1 MPTIEA
7 PPELTARVRDRL
19 AEFGPVG
26 ELDVLP
32 GGSSGLTF
40 VATAGDR
47 RVVIKAVPPGRPAIG
62 RHDMLRQARVL
73 GALRHSPVPVP
84 VLFAVDE
91 TPPAWFAMS
100 WVDGE
105 AIEPVLDGVPVA
117 GDLAA
122 VRMFTAAQVLARLHE
137 SPANVISG
145 LAGDEPSEPDPP
157 RAELDRWARLMAA
170 VPAELRPGAD
180 ELRTSLSRSIPA
192 PMPPAL
198 THGDFRLGNVLC
210 DGEDVAAVVDW
221 EIWSIGDPRV
231 DLGYFLVFTDDRH
244 FPGIGTPVPGLP
256 DEAALLRAYVAAR
269 GVELPDME
277 WFRALGRFKM
287 AAIMGHNL
295 RRHREGRHHAPVLE
309 QLPPT
314 IAALIQSGIDIVA

>member
-7 PPELTARVRDRL
+7 PPELTARVRRGL
-19 AEFGPVG
+19 AELGPVG

-40 VATAGDR
+40 SALAGER
-47 RVVIKAVPPGRPAIG
+47 RVVVKAVPPGRPAIG

-73 GALRHSPVPVP
+73 AALRHSSVPVP
-84 VLFAVDE
+84 ELLAADE
-91 TPPAWFAMS
+91 TAPAWFAMS

-105 AIEPVLDGVPVA
+105 AVEPVLDGVPID
-117 GDLAA
+117 GGLAA
-122 VRMFTAAQVLARLHE
+122 VRMFTATQVLARLHE
-137 SPANVISG
+137 SPVEVISR
-145 LAGDEPSEPDPP
+145 LAGDEPPEPDPP
-157 RAELDRWARLMAA
+157 RAELARWARTMAA

-180 ELRTSLSRSIPA
+180 DLHTLLSRSVPA
-192 PMPPAL
+192 PMPLTL

-221 EIWSIGDPRV
+221 EIWSVGDPRI
-231 DLGYFLVFTDDRH
+231 DLGYFLVFTDDRN

-256 DEAALLRAYVAAR
+256 DEADLLRAYVAAR

-277 WFRALGRFKM
+277 WFRALGRYKM

-309 QLPPT
+309 HLPPT
-314 IAALIQSGIDIVA
+314 IVALIQSGIDITA